1 MASAGN
7 SLQLAATIDWRVLA
21 FTACATLIAGL
32 LFGVAPA
39 FRTSMPRPAR
49 SKLSKAL
56 VIAQVSL
63 SFLLVL
69 GAGLFLQTLWNL
81 QSVPL
86 GYHYENL
93 LLVHI
98 DEDPNA
104 NLAPALAERM
114 RQIPGVRAVTYSNRA
129 LFGFDGA
136 FPISVEGFTAHSPD
150 EGGSTGGFVGPGYFS
165 TLGIPLL
172 LGREIGPRDIAQ
184 SRPVC
189 VINESFAKHFFAGR
203 NPLGKHVT
211 TAGHSMEVI
220 GVAADARTHSLR
232 GKIDEKFYSVANPN
246 TGESWFEIRTAID
259 PSRLVQTLR
268 REFPSIDS
276 AQSVDELIRIQNA
289 EPRFIAELCAAFG
302 ILALVLASTGI
313 YGLLSYTVAH
323 RTKEFGIRIALGAG
337 KRRVAAMVLRETAV
351 MLTIGAIGGLAAAT
365 AMSRVAAAQLY
376 GAAATSPRWS
386 LARYE
391 HVDSATRLYGLR
403 VSDPFTIAAVLSILC
418 VVALLAAYFPASRAS
433 RVDPAQSLRHD
444 LN

>member
-1 MASAGN
+1 
-7 SLQLAATIDWRVLA
+7 
-21 FTACATLIAGL
+21 
-32 LFGVAPA
+32 
-39 FRTSMPRPAR
+39 MPRPTR

-86 GYHYENL
+86 GYRHENL
-93 LLVHI
+93 LLVHV
-98 DEDPNA
+98 DENPNA
-104 NLAPALAERM
+104 NLAPPSPYECAKFR
-114 RQIPGVRAVTYSNRA
+114 GVRAVTYSDRA

-136 FPISVEGFTAHSPD
+136 FPISVEGFTPRNQD

-165 TLGIPLL
+165 TLAIPLL
-172 LGREIGPRDIAQ
+172 LGREIGSRDTAQ
-184 SRPVC
+184 SPPVC

-211 TAGHSMEVI
+211 TLGHSMEVI
-220 GVAADARTHSLR
+220 GVAADARTHSLS
-232 GKIDEKFYSVANPN
+232 GKIDEKFYAAANQSI
-246 TGESWFEIRTAID
+246 GASWFEIRTAID
-259 PSRLVQTLR
+259 PNRLAQTLR
-268 REFPSIDS
+268 REIPSIDS

-323 RTKEFGIRIALGAG
+323 RSKEFGIRMALGAS
-337 KRRVAAMVLRETAV
+337 KRRVAAMVLRETAT
-351 MLTIGAIGGLAAAT
+351 MLAIGAFTDLAMAAAM
-365 AMSRVAAAQLY
+365 ARVAAAQLY
-376 GAAATSPRWS
+376 GAAATGPRWS

-391 HVDSATRLYGLR
+391 HVESTTRLYGLR
-403 VSDPFTIAAVLSILC
+403 ATDPFTITAVLSILC
-418 VVALLAAYFPASRAS
+418 SVALLAAYFPAARAS
-433 RVDPAQSLRHD
+433 QVNPAITLRQE
-444 LN
+444 